1 MDWEAPVDA
10 WSVWLAVALVS
21 IAVAGVV
28 LSFPTGPPPDANQAA
43 NAIERTTGSVHDA
56 SASYD
61 HDADEVKLER
71 TTISLRNEHGT
82 THSSLAYGTF
92 VPVLGDDR
100 LERIA
105 HGASLEAEYGYAR
118 QSDRRDVGGEFL
130 DDVIGAAENRGEW
143 QPANGE
149 LAVRSVRVET
159 GSVLAVSA
167 RGAAPADGS
176 SRGSYATDVSI
187 THTADPGSELRFVFS
202 GTRHANHGTDP
213 QTRETTATVT
223 ADDSQSVDIE
233 LFPDD
238 ESDTSAL
245 RYPITIEVAVDGSR
259 ACSGSLDRGGR
270 TRELCSPGPT
280 ADDVASDVDWLTRH
294 PETGAYHVTIVS
306 A

>member
-100 LERIA
+100 LETSPRHRATRSVTGRTNGSKPSVRSAYCSIS
-105 HGASLEAEYGYAR
+105 GVFGTEIYVIQYYSSG
-118 QSDRRDVGGEFL
+118 RRA
-130 DDVIGAAENRGEW
+130 DVIYKIPR
-143 QPANGE
+143 
-149 LAVRSVRVET
+149 RK
-159 GSVLAVSA
+159 
-167 RGAAPADGS
+167 
-176 SRGSYATDVSI
+176 
-187 THTADPGSELRFVFS
+187 
-202 GTRHANHGTDP
+202 
-213 QTRETTATVT
+213 
-223 ADDSQSVDIE
+223 
-233 LFPDD
+233 
-238 ESDTSAL
+238 
-245 RYPITIEVAVDGSR
+245 
-259 ACSGSLDRGGR
+259 
-270 TRELCSPGPT
+270 
-280 ADDVASDVDWLTRH
+280 
-294 PETGAYHVTIVS
+294 
-306 A
+306 